1 MRASQTNTVKIT
13 IVLVVAAVAALTW
26 VLVSLSRPTGPG
38 SDRPNTPTGAVDL
51 TRRISD
57 YTSGFHED
65 SGYRHPARVE
75 RQAIARGVGLLLD
88 GHRAQAQKQLSGV
101 DFEIRTLTD
110 SATGRRY
117 AEVGDRTERGPAP
130 RGWGRVYVDL
140 GAPAHWS
147 VQVPHPVADSRTEQL
162 GVSVLRGARGGVMV
176 IAGAHRRAGQGDAA
190 DVAHR
195 TDTVFDAVCDELT
208 GRGLPGIQVH
218 GFADDSAP
226 DYDVI
231 ASTGE
236 GERAR
241 PEGQALADALRARTW
256 RVCRAWARS
265 CPLEGRTNV
274 QGRKAAAEGVPFLHV
289 EFSNTIRTSRA
300 LPQRAA
306 EALGTVTAAW
316 SAKPVH
322 RPNG

>member
-13 IVLVVAAVAALTW
+13 IVLVVATVAALTW
-26 VLVSLSRPTGPG
+26 LLVSLTRPTGPEP
-38 SDRPNTPTGAVDL
+38 DRPNIPTRAVDL

-57 YTSGFHED
+57 YTSPFNED
-65 SGYRHPARVE
+65 SGYRHPTHEE
-75 RQAIARGVGLLLD
+75 RQTVAQGVGLLLD
-88 GHRAQAQKQLSGV
+88 GHRAQARQRLSRV
-101 DFEIRTLTD
+101 DFEIRTVTD

-147 VQVPHPVADSRTEQL
+147 VQVPHPVADARTEQL
-162 GVSVLRGARGGVMV
+162 GVSVLRGPRGGVLV
-176 IAGAHRRAGQGDAA
+176 IAGAHRRAGDGDAA

-208 GRGLPGIQVH
+208 ERGLPGIQVH
-218 GFADDSAP
+218 GFADDSVP

-231 ASTGE
+231 ASTGD

-256 RVCRAWARS
+256 HVCRAWARS

-289 EFSNTIRTSRA
+289 EFSNTIRTSPA
-300 LPQRAA
+300 LPRRAA
-306 EALGTVTAAW
+306 EALGTVTATW
-316 SAKPVH
+316 SAQPVH
-322 RPNG
+322 RPRG